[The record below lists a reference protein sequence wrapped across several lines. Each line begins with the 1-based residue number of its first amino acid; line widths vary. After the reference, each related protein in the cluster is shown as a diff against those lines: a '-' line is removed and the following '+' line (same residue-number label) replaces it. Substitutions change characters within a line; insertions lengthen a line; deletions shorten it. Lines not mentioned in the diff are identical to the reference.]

1 MHRQI
6 ERQLSAYLDRELSP
20 GDDDRIRRHLE
31 GCDACREEMAR
42 LARLK
47 SIMAALPERPV
58 PRDFWPQVRRG
69 LHREA
74 PRSSAGTWLRALRQ
88 RPAPA
93 LAAAVVVLLFLLLPL
108 VRGQIDRLRAAEFGL
123 DLFVREHALAAA
135 SDPLVDRAYVGLLV
149 ADSHLALV
157 GERRPEEAR

>member
-1 MHRQI
+1 MHRHI
-6 ERQLSAYLDRELSP
+6 ERQLSAYLDRELRP
-20 GDDDRIRRHLE
+20 GDEDRIRRHLE
-31 GCDACREEMAR
+31 GCDACREEAAR
-42 LARLK
+42 LALLRSVL
-47 SIMAALPERPV
+47 AALPERPL
-58 PRDFWPQVRRG
+58 PEDFWPQVRQG

-74 PRSSAGTWLRALRQ
+74 PRSLAGTWLRAWRE

-93 LAAAVVVLLFLLLPL
+93 LAAAAVVLLLLLLPL

-135 SDPLVDRAYVGLLV
+135 SDPLVDRAYVGWLV

-157 GERRPEEAR
+157 GERRPEEER